1 MKRTINQTHL
11 EGLLYQHNLELKTTG
26 EKSKNPGTQ
35 YIAGTIDIA
44 TDDAHINIVPV
55 HFTYVTALT
64 AKQKPNETFNILKN
78 IIDNVYGTMMKD
90 GEDKA
95 IRVRVDSALGL
106 NEFYTEDKTD
116 NNKEIF
122 VSVKRNEGGF
132 IHVIS
137 ENDMNADEKAR
148 NTFKC
153 DMIITKFKRVEANEE
168 KNIPEKGI
176 IKGCVFNF
184 RNEILPVEFSALTS
198 AAMDYFE
205 GLEPSE
211 SNPVFTQVWG
221 KQVSETIITS
231 KVTESA
237 FGEPVV
243 SQSRSTNKDFVITGA
258 LPNPYEFD
266 DEGTITVQEFK
277 EAMSKREIYLAT
289 LKKNR
294 DEYKA
299 SKNKAPVPNAI
310 PKAELFN
317 F

>member
-1 MKRTINQTHL
+1 MKKTINQTHL

-55 HFTYVTALT
+55 HFTYVTAT
-64 AKQKPNETFNILKN
+64 TSKGKTNETFNILKN
-78 IIDNVYGTMMKD
+78 VIDNVYGTMMKD

-95 IRVRVDSALGL
+95 IKVRVDSALSL

-122 VSVKRNEGGF
+122 VSTKRNEGGF
-132 IHVIS
+132 VHIINDS
-137 ENDMNADEKAR
+137 DMNPDEKAR
-148 NTFKC
+148 DTFKC
-153 DMIITKFKRVEANEE
+153 DMIITKFRRVEANEE

-184 RNEILPVEFSALTS
+184 RNEILPVEFSAVTP

-205 GLEPSE
+205 SLEPSE

-221 KQVSETIITS
+221 RQISKTIITP

-237 FGEPVV
+237 FGEPIVT
-243 SQSRSTNKDFVITGA
+243 QSRSTNKDFVVTGA

-299 SKNKAPVPNAI
+299 SKNKASIPNAI
-310 PKAELFN
+310 PKVEDYKF
-317 F
+317 

>member
-1 MKRTINQTHL
+1 MKKTINQTHL

-64 AKQKPNETFNILKN
+64 NKQKPNETFNILKN

-90 GEDKA
+90 DEDKA

-116 NNKEIF
+116 NKEIF